1 MTRYKKPIRRAT
13 DKELAWIHERLTRGL
28 ETTDV
33 IFSVEKILKER
44 VLLHVRS
51 GDELFAV
58 YLNHRT
64 GRFSMPKELEQ

>member
-1 MTRYKKPIRRAT
+1 MTRYKWPVRRANEQ
-13 DKELAWIHERLTRGL
+13 ELAWIHERLTRGL
-28 ETTDV
+28 ETQDV

-51 GDELFAV
+51 EGELFSV
-58 YLNHRT
+58 YLNFRT

>member
-1 MTRYKKPIRRAT
+1 MTRYRWPVRRANEQ
-13 DKELAWIHERLTRGL
+13 ELTWIHERLTRGL

-33 IFSVEKILKER
+33 IFSVEKILTER